1 MRLFVSGFKA
11 WVNFKTDFLCLIL
24 SIRHVLL
31 AFVST
36 RCTKN
41 KKPFLRL
48 RDRKKKLWRSFRAW
62 GSWSEES
69 IHHIYQDI
77 QKGPVLT
84 LIFNGILT
92 WTCRLIYDTFS
103 QDRVN
108 NTNIFIFSII
118 LFICLY
124 INTFWCDNRYIRIF
138 LSKGENRVE
147 NYWW

>member
-1 MRLFVSGFKA
+1 MS
-11 WVNFKTDFLCLIL
+11 CLLL
-24 SIRHVLL
+24 SRTHC
-31 AFVST
+31 T
-36 RCTKN
+36 RN
-41 KKPFLRL
+41 KKPFVLEQ
-48 RDRKKKLWRSFRAW
+48 RKKTLKEAGSLWLYQ
-62 GSWSEES
+62 GV

-124 INTFWCDNRYIRIF
+124 INTFWCDNRYKRIF

-147 NYWW
+147 NYW